1 MYVFTLAYRNLFGK
15 GLRSWLNFLVLSF
28 AYVAII
34 WMTGLQDGMQRQAA
48 QAKISEQIGAGQYWA
63 KGYDPYDPFSLD
75 SAYVKIP
82 ANISK
87 PNTPILLA
95 RAIAY
100 PQGQMRAIT
109 LKGIEPQQQVLDLP
123 TTVLQNESSS
133 IPGFIGKRMAQNSG
147 LQVGDLVTVRW
158 KNSQGAYDARD
169 IEIVKISAF
178 QTPAMDNNQIWLDL
192 QTLQKMVQ
200 APQSAT
206 IITLATAEKRAEL
219 SGWKYQSQDFLLRE
233 INEMVKMKKTSSLI
247 FHIIL
252 LFLAVISIFDTQILN
267 LFRRRREMGTMMAL
281 GLTRSKLIIIFTL
294 EGFLNAVMAALMGA
308 VYGIPLLY
316 FTLKHGLSLPEA
328 TDDYNFAG
336 LSTKLYPYYSTQLI
350 FATIII
356 IFLLVIVVSYL
367 PARKISRLK
376 PTDALRGKW
385 TTKEK

>member
-1 MYVFTLAYRNLFGK
+1 MYIFRLAYRNLFGK

-34 WMTGLQDGMQRQAA
+34 WMTGLQDGMQRQAG
-48 QAKISEQIGAGQYWA
+48 QAMVSEQIGAGQYWA
-63 KGYDPYDPFSLD
+63 AGYDPYDPFSLD

-82 ANISK
+82 DNLAEPS
-87 PNTPILLA
+87 TPILLV

-109 LKGIEPQQQVLDLP
+109 LKGIEPEQQILDLP
-123 TTVLQNESSS
+123 AFVLQNDSSS

-158 KNSQGAYDARD
+158 KNSQGAYDARE
-169 IEIVKISAF
+169 IEIVQISAF
-178 QTPAMDNNQIWLDL
+178 QTPAVDNNQIWLEL

-200 APQSAT
+200 APDTAT
-206 IITLATAEKRAEL
+206 IITLGSSENSSEF
-219 SGWKYQSQDFLLRE
+219 SGWEYKDLDFLMRD
-233 INEMVKMKKTSSLI
+233 INAMVKMKKGSSLI
-247 FHIIL
+247 FHAIL

-281 GLTRSKLIIIFTL
+281 GLTRSKLTIIFTL
-294 EGFLNAVMAALMGA
+294 EGFLNAVMAALIGA

-316 FTLKHGLSLPEA
+316 FSLKYGIALPAA
-328 TDDYNFAG
+328 TDDYNIAG
-336 LSTKLYPYYSTQLI
+336 LSTKLYPYYSAQLI
-350 FATIII
+350 VATVLL
-356 IFLLVIVVSYL
+356 IFLLVILVSYL
-367 PARKISRLK
+367 PARKISKLR
-376 PTDALRGKW
+376 PTEALRGKW